1 MMRFITAQANR
12 LGNRKKNQDRLAIVE
27 KNESVLLIVADG
39 LGGHPG
45 GERAAQQ
52 TVDVFC
58 QLFNA
63 ANLPLEDPQ
72 GFLRDALLQAHQN
85 VILDGKVQIPPISPR
100 TTGVVCI
107 MQQGL
112 ATWLNVGDSR
122 LYLFRDHKA
131 IARTLDHSLVEELV
145 QKGLLTEKERNSH
158 PKRHHVTRCIGG
170 YEDFSD
176 IKATQYNL
184 EIGDVLIL
192 CSDGLW
198 DPLGEE
204 GIAEFLNREDFST
217 AIESMAAEAENKS
230 YPYSDNTSVVALR
243 LLQSETINPED
254 GDASHFLGMT
264 SMTTEMH
271 QKNSSP
277 ISLDQA
283 ILDIKM
289 AINAYKKELTNKNP

>member
-12 LGNRKKNQDRLAIVE
+12 LGNRKKNQDRLAIVA
-27 KNESVLLIVADG
+27 KDESVLLIVTDG

-52 TVDVFC
+52 AVDVFC

-63 ANLPLEDPQ
+63 AKLPLEDPQ
-72 GFLRDALLQAHQN
+72 DFLQKALLQAHQQ
-85 VILDGKVQIPPISPR
+85 VILDGKAQIPPISPR
-100 TTGVVCI
+100 TTGVICLL
-107 MQQGL
+107 QQGL

-122 LYLFRDHKA
+122 LYLFRDNKA

-176 IKATQYNL
+176 IKTAQHSL

-204 GIAEFLNREDFST
+204 GIAEFLKREDFSN

-230 YPYSDNTSVVALR
+230 YPHSDNTSVVALR
-243 LLQSETINPED
+243 LLQSEALDAED
-254 GDASHFLGMT
+254 GDTFHSPGMT
-264 SMTTEMH
+264 PIATEMH
-271 QKNSSP
+271 QKNSSH

-283 ILDIKM
+283 ISDIKK
-289 AINAYKKELTNKNP
+289 AIHAYKKELANKNL